1 VSILPI
7 PRLRADRPED
17 FPPPS
22 RALDEPNGLL
32 AWGGDLSPRRL
43 MAAYRQGIFP
53 WYSEGEPL
61 LWWSPDPR
69 LVFDTGG
76 IRLSS
81 RFRRGLRRCSWEVRA
96 DTCFAQVI
104 RACAQAP
111 RPGQDGT
118 WITPEMQAAYTELHR
133 LGHAHSI
140 EVFDGPR
147 LVGGLYGVAVGRLF
161 CAESMYSGESGASKV
176 ALAALGRVLAGWA
189 WPWIDAQV
197 ENPHLRFL
205 GGRTLPRQ
213 DFLARLPA
221 LVEAGGRPGPW
232 TGAVGAIPAASLA
245 QAPVA

>member
-1 VSILPI
+1 MSILPI
-7 PRLRADRPED
+7 PHLRADRPEE

-43 MAAYRQGIFP
+43 LAAYRQGVFP

-69 LVFDTGG
+69 LVFDTDR

-81 RFRRGLRRCSWEVRA
+81 RFRRSLRRSAWEVTA
-96 DTCFAQVI
+96 DRCFSEVI
-104 RACAQAP
+104 AACAHTP

-118 WITPEMQAAYTELHR
+118 WISTEMQVAYTRLHR

-140 EVFDGPR
+140 EVFDGDT

-161 CAESMYSGESGASKV
+161 CAESMFSHRSGASKI
-176 ALAALGRVLAGWA
+176 ALAALGRVLAAWG

-205 GGRTLPRQ
+205 GGRCMARQ

-221 LVEAGGRPGPW
+221 LAQAGGRTGPW
-232 TGAVGAIPAASLA
+232 TAAVGRFPAASLA
-245 QAPVA
+245 QTPDA

>member
-1 VSILPI
+1 
-7 PRLRADRPED
+7 
-17 FPPPS
+17 
-22 RALDEPNGLL
+22 
-32 AWGGDLSPRRL
+32 
-43 MAAYRQGIFP
+43 
-53 WYSEGEPL
+53 
-61 LWWSPDPR
+61 
-69 LVFDTGG
+69 
-76 IRLSS
+76 SS

-140 EVFDGPR
+140 EGFDGPR
-147 LVGGLYGVAVGRLF
+147 LAGGRYGGAVGGRCG
-161 CAESMYSGESGASKV
+161 AEGMYSGESGASKV

-197 ENPHLRFL
+197 ESPHLRFL

-213 DFLARLPA
+213 GCLARLPA

-232 TGAVGAIPAASLA
+232 TGAVG
-245 QAPVA
+245 